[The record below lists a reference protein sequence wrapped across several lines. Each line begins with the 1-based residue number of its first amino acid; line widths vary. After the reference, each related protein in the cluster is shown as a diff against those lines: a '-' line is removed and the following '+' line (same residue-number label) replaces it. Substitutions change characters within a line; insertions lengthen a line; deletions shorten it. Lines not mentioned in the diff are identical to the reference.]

1 MIVAKNIS
9 KIYFEGSKKEF
20 YALKNINFEIKKG
33 SFVIFKGVSGS
44 GKSTL
49 VNVLTNVLHR
59 THGKVENGKHFAR
72 TFQDA
77 KLWSNLTVLES
88 FLMAQKSE
96 VWLQSIFHFSSQK
109 EIDAAK
115 EIIEKIGLTHYINTK
130 VRNLSYG
137 QRKLVEIG
145 RALSVTDSQI
155 LYLDEPFA
163 GLSDIST
170 PLVKDLIVEEKNKGK
185 VVLIIEHDMNIIRTL
200 CDYVYVLDAGKV
212 IAEGTPGE
220 CLNNKEVKESYLGL

>member
-1 MIVAKNIS
+1 MKT
-9 KIYFEGSKKEF
+9 Y
-20 YALKNINFEIKKG
+20 NINHHFGGIQALND
-33 SFVIFKGVSGS
+33 VSISCEDGKITGLIGPNGS

-88 FLMAQKSE
+88 FLMAQKTES
-96 VWLQSIFHFSSQK
+96 WLHSVFHFSSLE
-109 EIDAAK
+109 EIKSAK
-115 EIIEKIGLTHYINTK
+115 DVIEKIGLTHHTNAK

-170 PLVKDLIVEEKNKGK
+170 PLVKELILEQKNKGK
-185 VVLIIEHDMNIIRTL
+185 VVLIIEHDMEIIRTL

-212 IAEGTPGE
+212 IAEGTPDE
-220 CLNNKEVKESYLGL
+220 CLNNKEVKEAYLGL

>member
-1 MIVAKNIS
+1 MKT
-9 KIYFEGSKKEF
+9 Y
-20 YALKNINFEIKKG
+20 NINHHFGGIQALNDV
-33 SFVIFKGVSGS
+33 SIFCEEGKITGLIGPNGS

-59 THGKVENGKHFAR
+59 MHGKVENGKHFAR

-96 VWLQSIFHFSSQK
+96 SWLYSIFHFSSLE
-109 EIDAAK
+109 EIKSAK
-115 EIIEKIGLTHYINTK
+115 EIIERIELTHHTNTK

-145 RALSVTDSQI
+145 RALSVTNSQI

-170 PLVKDLIVEEKNKGK
+170 PLVKDLILEEKKKGK

-212 IAEGTPGE
+212 IAEGTPDE
-220 CLNNKEVKESYLGL
+220 CLNNKEVKEAYLGL

>member
-1 MIVAKNIS
+1 MKTN
-9 KIYFEGSKKEF
+9 
-20 YALKNINFEIKKG
+20 NINYHFGGIQALNNVSVSCEKG
-33 SFVIFKGVSGS
+33 KITGLIGPNGS

-49 VNVLTNVLHR
+49 VNVLTNVLPR
-59 THGKVENGKHFAR
+59 MKGRVIGGENFAR

-77 KLWSNLTVLES
+77 KLWANLTVLES
-88 FLMAQKSE
+88 FLMTQESESWAQS
-96 VWLQSIFHFSSQK
+96 LFHFSSQE
-109 EIDAAK
+109 EIKNAK
-115 EIIEKIGLTHYINTK
+115 EIIEKIGLTHHTNTK

-145 RALSVTDSQI
+145 RALSVVNSEI

-170 PLVKDLIVEEKNKGK
+170 PLVSNLIIGEKKKSK
-185 VVLIIEHDMNIIRTL
+185 VVLIIEHDMEIIKTL

-212 IAEGTPGE
+212 IAEGTPVE
-220 CLNNKEVKESYLGL
+220 CLDNKEVKEAYLGL

>member
-1 MIVAKNIS
+1 MKTHNITHHFGGIQALNNVS
-9 KIYFEGSKKEF
+9 IFCDEGKITG
-20 YALKNINFEIKKG
+20 LIGPN
-33 SFVIFKGVSGS
+33 GS

-59 THGKVENGKHFAR
+59 MGGKIEGGKHFAR

-77 KLWSNLTVLES
+77 KLWSNLTVFES
-88 FLMAQKSE
+88 FLMAQKKES
-96 VWLQSIFHFSSQK
+96 WLNSILHFSSQR
-109 EIDAAK
+109 EINFAK
-115 EIIEKIGLTHYINTK
+115 EIAEKIGLTHHLHTK

-145 RALSVTDSQI
+145 RALSVAKSEV
-155 LYLDEPFA
+155 LYFDEPFA

-170 PLVKDLIVEEKNKGK
+170 PLVKDLIIEEKKKGK
-185 VVLIIEHDMNIIRTL
+185 VVLIIEHDMEIIRTL

-212 IAEGTPGE
+212 IAKGTPEE
-220 CLNNKEVKESYLGL
+220 CLNDKDVKEAYLGL

>member
-1 MIVAKNIS
+1 MKTH
-9 KIYFEGSKKEF
+9 
-20 YALKNINFEIKKG
+20 NINHHFGGIQALND
-33 SFVIFKGVSGS
+33 VSISCEEGKITGLIGPNGS

-59 THGKVENGKHFAR
+59 MHGKVENGKHFAR

-88 FLMAQKSE
+88 FIMAQKSE
-96 VWLQSIFHFSSQK
+96 SWSKSLFHFSSLEETK
-109 EIDAAK
+109 TAK
-115 EIIEKIGLTHYINTK
+115 DIIEKIGLTRHTNTK

-170 PLVKDLIVEEKNKGK
+170 PLVKDLIIEEKNKGK

-200 CDYVYVLDAGKV
+200 CDHVYVLDAGKV
-212 IAEGTPGE
+212 IVEGTPDE
-220 CLNNKEVKESYLGL
+220 CLNNKEVKEAYLGL

>member
-1 MIVAKNIS
+1 MKTYNINHHFGGIQALNDVNIS
-9 KIYFEGSKKEF
+9 CEEGKITG
-20 YALKNINFEIKKG
+20 LIGPN
-33 SFVIFKGVSGS
+33 GS

-59 THGKVENGKHFAR
+59 MHGKVEGGKHFAR

-88 FLMAQKSE
+88 LLMSQKSE
-96 VWLQSIFHFSSQK
+96 AWLHSIFHFSSFE
-109 EIDAAK
+109 EIKSAK
-115 EIIEKIGLTHYINTK
+115 EIIEKMGLTHHTNTK

-163 GLSDIST
+163 GLSDVSI
-170 PLVKDLIVEEKNKGK
+170 PLVKDLVIEEKKNGK
-185 VVLIIEHDMNIIRTL
+185 VILIIEHDMNIIRTL

-212 IAEGTPGE
+212 IAEGTPDE
-220 CLNNKEVKESYLGL
+220 CLNDMEVKEAYLGL